1 MGVIFNE
8 EAAAGLLQQ
17 GNMDAFDYYYHQYHQ
32 SIYAN
37 ILKLVQLPHA
47 AEDILQDVFLAF
59 WENREKLSEQAS
71 ISGWLFVVSYNK
83 SLSFL
88 KKKLKESTVLL
99 EDASLV
105 DRLMEAPVVDEDFYN
120 KQLEILEHA
129 VCTLPDRKQ
138 KVFRLC
144 RFEGKSVEETAEI
157 LGISTNSVRDYLKQ
171 SSRLLR
177 QYVQKEYTSEL
188 LLVGA
193 LIVSLTYR

>member
-1 MGVIFNE
+1 MSAFFD
-8 EAAAGLLQQ
+8 EAAAAKLLPE
-17 GNMDAFDYYYHQYHQ
+17 GNMEAFDYYYHSYHQ

-37 ILKLVQLPHA
+37 IIKIVQLPQS

-59 WENREKLSEQAS
+59 WENRGKFAGQAS
-71 ISGWLFVVSYNK
+71 VAGWLFVVSYNK

-99 EDASLV
+99 EDPSLV
-105 DRLMEAPVVDEDFYN
+105 DRLMDAPVVDEDFYR

-129 VCTLPDRKQ
+129 VSTLPERKQ

-144 RFEGKSVEETAEI
+144 RFEGKSVEETARI
-157 LGISTNSVRDYLKQ
+157 LGISSNSVKDYLKQ

-177 QYVQKEYTSEL
+177 QHVQKEYASEL
-188 LLVGA
+188 ALAGVLV
-193 LIVSLTYR
+193 VSLSL